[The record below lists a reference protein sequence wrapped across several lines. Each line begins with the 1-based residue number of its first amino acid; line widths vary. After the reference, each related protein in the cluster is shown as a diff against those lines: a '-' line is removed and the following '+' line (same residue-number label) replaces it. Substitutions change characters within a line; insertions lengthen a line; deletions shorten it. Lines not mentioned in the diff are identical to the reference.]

1 MKEPQEAEAP
11 ESDWKKV
18 GPSLYR
24 YKNKG
29 YYALV
34 KQRGKQIRR
43 SLETNDLPHAR
54 RALADFKRD
63 LELTDPSLSR
73 RTMEGHAMQFL
84 ETLSGAESTLSNIRH
99 SIACLLKDWPKDSPR
114 LLSKIR
120 KADCERWL
128 AKYGER
134 SASTVNSHISYASR
148 FFEMG
153 VGDGVIPRD
162 PMQGITYRRR
172 GKPTRL
178 TPTREQFQRIVADLR
193 SKKTNGHGA
202 DDTAD
207 FVELSGLLGLGQ
219 AELSGIQR
227 QHINLKAGTIQ
238 VFRRKT
244 RQSFTIPIYPEAR
257 AVIER
262 RLGALPPEPT
272 IRLMPQDNCK
282 KGLAAA
288 CKRLGFPNFE
298 PRALRRHFIT
308 AALRAGVDVATVAA
322 WQGHRD
328 GGALVL
334 KTYGDEVRLDHSLK
348 MAARL
353 QPKAEEGT
361 RATPRA
367 SRAGEEEKGVD

>member
-1 MKEPQEAEAP
+1 M
-11 ESDWKKV
+11 
-18 GPSLYR
+18 YR
-24 YKNKG
+24 YKNMR
-29 YYALV
+29 YYALI

-43 SLETNDLPHAR
+43 SLGTNDLAHAR

-63 LELTDPSLSR
+63 LELTDPALSR
-73 RTMEGHAMQFL
+73 RTLETHAEVFL
-84 ETLSGAESTLSNIRH
+84 ETLSGAASTRSNIRH
-99 SIACLLKDWPKDSPR
+99 SISCLLKDWPKDAQR
-114 LLSKIR
+114 LLVKIR

-148 FFEMG
+148 FFAMA
-153 VGDGVIPRD
+153 VNDGVIPRD
-162 PMQGITYRRR
+162 PMEGITYRRR
-172 GKPTRL
+172 GKPTRPA
-178 TPTREQFQRIVADLR
+178 PTREQFQSIVDDLR
-193 SKKTNGHGA
+193 AQRANGHGA

-227 QHINLKAGTIQ
+227 QHINLNVGTIQ

-244 RQSFTIPIYPEAR
+244 RQSFTIPIYPEAK
-257 AVIER
+257 ALIER
-262 RLGALPPEPT
+262 RLAALPPAPAT
-272 IRLMPQDNCK
+272 RLLPQDNCK

-288 CKRLGFPNFE
+288 CKRLGIPNFE
-298 PRALRRHFIT
+298 PRAMRRHFIT

-348 MAARL
+348 MAAL
-353 QPKAEEGT
+353 LDQKAVAAVTPK
-361 RATPRA
+361 
-367 SRAGEEEKGVD
+367 EKK